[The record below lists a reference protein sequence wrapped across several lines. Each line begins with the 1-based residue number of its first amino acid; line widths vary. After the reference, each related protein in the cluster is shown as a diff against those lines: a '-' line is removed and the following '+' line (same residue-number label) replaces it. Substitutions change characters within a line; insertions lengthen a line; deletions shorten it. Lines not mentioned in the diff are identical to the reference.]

1 MGGSYDYGRG
11 GRIGIGTPQ
20 ANPTVET
27 EFAILTPPTA
37 SVTVTRLTSQAGVPA
52 DRLRDYLLRLVDHLA
67 AFDTFRPDI
76 FGFGCTAS
84 SYVVDPA
91 DERAVLAYCEDR
103 FGYPIVTAADA
114 IACTLMRIGAQRIAL
129 VSPYPAGLAQAAVRY
144 WQALGYE
151 LVSVDSAG
159 SLAPD
164 ADTRG
169 IYALGSADAAPA
181 IARIDP
187 AKVDAVLLTG
197 TGMPSL
203 PLIADAPEGLTILSS
218 NLCLAATIYDR
229 LGLGDLL
236 DSASEA
242 AKAWRDRCRAATASL
257 PRSSD
262 IRTSPYFSSSSS

>member
-1 MGGSYDYGRG
+1 MSGVYDYGGG

-37 SVTVTRLTSQAGVPA
+37 SVTVARLTSQAKAPA

-84 SYVVDPA
+84 SYLVDPA

-103 FGYPIVTAADA
+103 SGYPIVTAADA
-114 IACTLMRIGAQRIAL
+114 IASTLNRIGAQRIAL
-129 VSPYPAGLAQAAVRY
+129 VSPYPAELAEAAARY
-144 WQALGYE
+144 WRGLGYE

-164 ADTRG
+164 ADTRD

-187 AKVDAVLLTG
+187 AKVDAALLTG

-218 NLCLAATIYDR
+218 NLCLAATICSR

-236 DSASEA
+236 DPTSEPA
-242 AKAWRDRCRAATASL
+242 RAWRARCRAATA
-257 PRSSD
+257 PAPGRQ
-262 IRTSPYFSSSSS
+262 P